1 MSSRGSAL
9 LGATVLVAG
18 ALLVAELGAGGL
30 GYGAGTLHDPCR
42 PRVTAGG
49 ARAEETAQRYVLRAL
64 DELACRT
71 GKSREELVLELAD
84 RGIDV
89 VDAIRRLEDTIDDWR
104 ERLEDIL
111 DGP

>member
-1 MSSRGSAL
+1 M
-9 LGATVLVAG
+9 LVAG

-30 GYGAGTLHDPCR
+30 GYGGGTLHDPCR

-49 ARAEETAQRYVLRAL
+49 ARAEEAAQRYVLRAL